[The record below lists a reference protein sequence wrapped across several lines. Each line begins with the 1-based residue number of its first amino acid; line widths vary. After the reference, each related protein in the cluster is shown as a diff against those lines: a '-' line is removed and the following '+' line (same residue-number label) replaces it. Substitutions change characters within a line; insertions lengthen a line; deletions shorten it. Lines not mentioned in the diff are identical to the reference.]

1 MHENIDAL
9 RNLRRHVPVSCG
21 QISALYSEGA
31 GQKVM
36 LLHGNSSCKEVF
48 SPVILSLRKNGH
60 SVLAVDLP
68 GHGESSDAIDPETTY
83 CFPGYADVM
92 VEVLNH
98 FGWERFVAVGWSLGG
113 HVALELVAR
122 RPDCIGLMI
131 IGSPPGK
138 PSQDALEQAFFASG
152 STLLAG
158 KRDLSA
164 EEAKLYVAHM
174 LGAEDEF
181 FLQKALRTDG
191 RAREMMFASALRGVG
206 IDQRIVAES
215 TERPFAVVHGMK
227 EPFVRLEYLKT
238 LAYGRLWRNEIQTI
252 DGVGHAPH
260 WECPSEFSEMLL
272 QFVAECGTQR

>member
-1 MHENIDAL
+1 MRESIDAL
-9 RNLRRHVPVSCG
+9 RNLRRHIPVSCG

-48 SPVILSLRKNGH
+48 SPVILSLRKYGH

-68 GHGESSDAIDPETTY
+68 GHGGSKDAIDPEATY

-92 VEVLNH
+92 VEALNH
-98 FGWERFVAVGWSLGG
+98 FGWERFIAVGWSLGG

-152 STLLAG
+152 STLACRQEGL
-158 KRDLSA
+158 
-164 EEAKLYVAHM
+164 
-174 LGAEDEF
+174 
-181 FLQKALRTDG
+181 
-191 RAREMMFASALRGVG
+191 
-206 IDQRIVAES
+206 
-215 TERPFAVVHGMK
+215 ER
-227 EPFVRLEYLKT
+227 
-238 LAYGRLWRNEIQTI
+238 
-252 DGVGHAPH
+252 
-260 WECPSEFSEMLL
+260 
-272 QFVAECGTQR
+272 